1 MAVAIESFTA
11 SDDEANF
18 WFVHPCQA
26 FIPAIHPSIVNH
38 ILCHTMCVRT
48 NQREWFLY
56 ITFFTFL
63 FLHNFRVFFQHFPSC
78 WACRAAPPAFP
89 PSFRVFL
96 LAEKNFIGMG
106 PLVLFANL
114 ILNHSLLYLLLHGFQ
129 VLQLFFLLLFYF
141 SRALL
146 LELGGFFVVI
156 KKQWNGVEQLKVV
169 YKSGYRWFLVL
180 TFFTIHNLHIIFN
193 LMIYKIFFFKMHL
206 KRENY

>member
-1 MAVAIESFTA
+1 MPHHVCAHKPEGMIFIY
-11 SDDEANF
+11 NF
-18 WFVHPCQA
+18 FLLFFFCTIFV
-26 FIPAIHPSIVNH
+26 F
-38 ILCHTMCVRT
+38 
-48 NQREWFLY
+48 
-56 ITFFTFL
+56 
-63 FLHNFRVFFQHFPSC
+63 FFQHFPSC

-89 PSFRVFL
+89 PSFHVFL

-114 ILNHSLLYLLLHGFQ
+114 ILFNHSLLYLLLHGFQ

-180 TFFTIHNLHIIFN
+180 PFFTIHNLHIIFN
-193 LMIYKIFFFKMHL
+193 LMIYKFFSL
-206 KRENY
+206 RCI